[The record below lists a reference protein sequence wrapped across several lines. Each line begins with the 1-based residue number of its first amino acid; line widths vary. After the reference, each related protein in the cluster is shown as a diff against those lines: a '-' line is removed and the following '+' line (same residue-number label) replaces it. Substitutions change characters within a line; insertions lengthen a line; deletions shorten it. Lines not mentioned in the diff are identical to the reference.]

1 MRNSPPPGTIHPTFG
16 ILYLSSSEH
25 QLKFVFLKFQL
36 KLCCVHPSST
46 NWAIL
51 TNSSP
56 NILLELSS
64 SIIKFLLFLQS
75 VLVKDLSCSLLDVL
89 HCSRAWMCHAQ
100 NQTSSSRGTLFSQD
114 TLDLETKTTS
124 RDSFTGLLY
133 LTDKKTIFFS
143 QFTEW
148 SLLIYLKFIKTLKCY
163 IREHLYSNYTLPSV
177 FMKSSF

>member
-1 MRNSPPPGTIHPTFG
+1 MHIPKMRNSPPPGTIHPIFG

-46 NWAIL
+46 NWAIR

-89 HCSRAWMCHAQ
+89 H
-100 NQTSSSRGTLFSQD
+100 LF
-114 TLDLETKTTS
+114 TCLDVSCPEPNIV
-124 RDSFTGLLY
+124 FQGNLL
-133 LTDKKTIFFS
+133 
-143 QFTEW
+143 QP
-148 SLLIYLKFIKTLKCY
+148 
-163 IREHLYSNYTLPSV
+163 RYT
-177 FMKSSF
+177 